1 MCQTQIQLTEQ
12 QKKVFFLLHL
22 KQQKSTKIFPDFSA
36 TSKKR
41 LALLFLEFSFLFC
54 FSLSLSVFYCDIEV
68 VLSIKWLGGLVQA
81 RETREGHSVSA
92 R

>member
-12 QKKVFFLLHL
+12 QKKVFFKFFLLHL

-41 LALLFLEFSFLFC
+41 LALLFLEFSFLF
-54 FSLSLSVFYCDIEV
+54 SLSLFFYCDIEV

>member
-41 LALLFLEFSFLFC
+41 LALLFLEFSFLF
-54 FSLSLSVFYCDIEV
+54 SVLSLSVFYCDIEV